1 MEGENTPVHTHR
13 INRQELIVHAVAEA
27 IADLEDISPLQ
38 IESLYD
44 SIDMEALETLLQS
57 SNSHV
62 EISFHYKHYRIEVVD
77 SNIVKIFPIEIE

>member
-1 MEGENTPVHTHR
+1 MKGENPPVHTHR

-27 IADLEDISPLQ
+27 VADLEDISPLQ

-57 SNSHV
+57 SDTHV
-62 EISFHYKHYRIEVVD
+62 EISFQYKHYRIEVVN
-77 SNIVKIFPIEIE
+77 SNIVKIFSTEVE